1 MRKKTKKTVCERQ
14 KDIVRETERERERII
29 KMGTEID
36 LPGNLRGRE
45 SKCSKKERERLSLP
59 SLVYFGA

>member
-1 MRKKTKKTVCERQ
+1 MRKKTKKTGCERQ

-45 SKCSKKERERLSLP
+45 SKTVRKRERDYLFPL
-59 SLVYFGA
+59 